1 MATGGATLDKPLS
14 DERRRILRR
23 IKRDLVRDMDADQVL
38 LQMAAG
44 DVFNATEEE
53 KIKAKPTRSGKNEQL
68 LEILPTKGAKAYE
81 IFKEALQ
88 EDYPHLANII
98 LDRGKCFND
107 YENKRKLYD
116 YT

>member
-107 YENKRKLYD
+107 HENKRKLYD